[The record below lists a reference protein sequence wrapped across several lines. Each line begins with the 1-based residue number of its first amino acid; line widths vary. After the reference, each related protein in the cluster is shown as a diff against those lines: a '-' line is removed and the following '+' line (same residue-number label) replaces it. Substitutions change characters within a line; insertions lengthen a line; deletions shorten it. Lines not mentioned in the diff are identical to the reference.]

1 MREEEIK
8 EYLSA
13 ALAEI
18 MGCDI
23 DHIDEN
29 TSFFKLGV
37 TSMQALKVLNK
48 MRKTLDI
55 ELNPAVIFEYKCIAD
70 LAKYLE
76 GCT

>member
-8 EYLSA
+8 EYLRA

-37 TSMQALKVLNK
+37 TSMQALKVL
-48 MRKTLDI
+48 LQ
-55 ELNPAVIFEYKCIAD
+55 
-70 LAKYLE
+70 
-76 GCT
+76 

>member
-8 EYLSA
+8 EYLRA

-37 TSMQALKVLNK
+37 K
-48 MRKTLDI
+48 
-55 ELNPAVIFEYKCIAD
+55 
-70 LAKYLE
+70 
-76 GCT
+76 